1 MFDGKRFLPLMG
13 IPIAKMLF
21 SRTLFADCDPEPR
34 SLKKNIGVSSASHG
48 PLLVDPAH
56 CMIVVRQ
63 WMRCSSA
70 E

>member
-1 MFDGKRFLPLMG
+1 MLSRNG
-13 IPIAKMLF
+13 IEKTAGQ
-21 SRTLFADCDPEPR
+21 SYGV
-34 SLKKNIGVSSASHG
+34 LKKNIGVSSASHG